1 MADLDVQPK
10 SSRPWW
16 LWLLLALVALAL
28 LFFLLRGCD
37 DTRDEV
43 DNATTETTA
52 AASDA
57 GDAVAGA
64 AATGAAAVSDAWDDI
79 NLDAPAVAYDEITD
93 KDIDVRG
100 NEDYAVYSV
109 EETIL
114 FGSDQSKVQPQASQK
129 LQQIA
134 ASMGKR
140 FNGGQVRIY
149 GYTDAQGSASYNKEL
164 AEERTK
170 AVQNWLVDN
179 GKISKESVSLHPV
192 GEANPVASNATAEGR
207 QQNRRVQIVAAGSL
221 ACFMLGFQKSSS
233 KQSFQGRVLM
243 EQMSVNSKLSK
254 KAATLGE

>member
-16 LWLLLALVALAL
+16 LWLLIGLVALAL

-37 DTRDEV
+37 NTRDEV
-43 DNATTETTA
+43 NSATNETTSA
-52 AASDA
+52 VSEA
-57 GDAVAGA
+57 GDEVAGA
-64 AATGAAAVSDAWDDI
+64 AATGAAAVSDAWDNV

-93 KDIDVRG
+93 EDIEVRG

-109 EETIL
+109 DETVL
-114 FGSDQSKVQPQASQK
+114 FGSDKAAIQVQASQK

-134 ASMGKR
+134 GSMGKR

-170 AVQNWLVDN
+170 AVQNWLVEN
-179 GKISKESVSLHPV
+179 GNISKESISLHPV

-207 QQNRRVQIVAAGSL
+207 QQNRRVQIVARRS
-221 ACFMLGFQKSSS
+221 
-233 KQSFQGRVLM
+233 
-243 EQMSVNSKLSK
+243 E
-254 KAATLGE
+254 